1 MGTEKLT
8 GVQKKVEPFIGMRR
22 LRILN
27 TKKRKNKRL
36 IFIILVSILISTIF
50 LLLKKG
56 IILSIIMFIIVF
68 SFFLL
73 YFYFK
78 AKLAESA
85 RVRRMESV
93 FPDFLQLMSSNL
105 RAGMTIDK
113 AMLLSVRKEFNP
125 LDQEIEKTGRDIAT
139 GKKVEIALEDMSKRI
154 NSDKISKTI
163 LLILSGIKAGGN
175 LATLLE
181 QTSVNMRERGF
192 VEKRAASNVLMY
204 VIFIFLAVAIGT
216 PLLFSLSTLLVET
229 LTSLLSGIPAV
240 ESTNLPFTL
249 STVNISTTFVKWF
262 SVVFIIVTDVLASL
276 VLGLVSKGEEKQ
288 GLKYLLPLL
297 AISLGIFFITR
308 FFLSGFISG
317 LIA

>member
-1 MGTEKLT
+1 MEIKKLKEI
-8 GVQKKVEPFIGMRR
+8 QKKAEAFTGMRQ
-22 LRILN
+22 LRVLN
-27 TKKRKNKRL
+27 IKKRKNKKL
-36 IFIILVSILISTIF
+36 IFAILTSLVISTIS

-56 IILSIIMFIIVF
+56 IIISIIVLIAAF
-68 SFFLL
+68 SLFLL

-85 RVRRMESV
+85 RIRRMESV

-113 AMLLSVRKEFNP
+113 SMLLSARKEFSP

-139 GKKVEIALEDMSKRI
+139 GKKVELALLDMSKRI
-154 NSDKISKTI
+154 NSEKITKTI

-175 LATLLE
+175 IATLLE

-204 VIFIFLAVAIGT
+204 VIFIFLAVSVGA

-229 LTSLLSGIPAV
+229 LTSLLSGIPTT
-240 ESTNLPFTL
+240 ESTGLPFTL
-249 STVNISTTFVKWF
+249 STVNISITFVKYF
-262 SVVFIIVTDVLASL
+262 SVIFIITTDILASL

-288 GLKYLLPLL
+288 GLRYLLPLL
-297 AISLGIFFITR
+297 IISLGVFFATR
-308 FFLSGFISG
+308 FFLSGFVSG
-317 LIA
+317 LIG